1 MKAKSTPEEMVDVEV
16 EEPLI
21 SGPSSGSRL
30 SAKPIISPAKVKAT
44 YSVAK
49 TPIAPPASVQL
60 QQVSSE
66 RPLIALDWHTTLS
79 FESVEGYGV
88 SERSAQIL
96 REAQDKGFDLCT
108 LSFASNPE
116 TLFETEFH
124 RPFVSIDIVNSKH
137 LNDEQRRPSVSGLVT
152 RKAEQRSLMGT
163 SIFVDDQWSMVNPVC
178 RIKQHVS
185 GRGEHIWNC
194 IL

>member
-1 MKAKSTPEEMVDVEV
+1 MDVEV

-30 SAKPIISPAKVKAT
+30 SAKPVISPAKVKAT

-49 TPIAPPASVQL
+49 TPIAPPVSLQL

-66 RPLIALDWHTTLS
+66 RPLIALDWHKTLS
-79 FESVEGYGV
+79 FESVEWYGV

-108 LSFASNPE
+108 VSFASNPE

-124 RPFVSIDIVNSKH
+124 RPFVSIDIVHGKH
-137 LNDEQRRPSVSGLVT
+137 WHDEQRRPSVSGLVT
-152 RKAEQRSLMGT
+152 CKTEQGSLMGT
-163 SIFVDDQWSMVNPVC
+163 YIFVDDQWSMVNPVC
-178 RIKQHVS
+178 PIGQHVS
-185 GRGEHIWNC
+185 GTGEMK
-194 IL
+194 